1 MVAEANFTLGENPRV
16 HPAPSGMQLLR
27 DSSELSIDERPFD
40 RFAGAGERGDLEED
54 FVAQSDT
61 RPGNDQIP
69 VDSLH
74 RHVLA
79 RRSDVD
85 RVAFLLEGVNPLQ
98 RINANRPFGSTVVR
112 FVVLRVS

>member
-1 MVAEANFTLGENPRV
+1 MVSEANFTLGQNPRV
-16 HPAPSGMQLLR
+16 HPAPSGMQLPG
-27 DSSELSIDERPFD
+27 DANELAVDERPFD

-54 FVAQSDT
+54 FVAQLDAP
-61 RPGNDQIP
+61 PGNDQIP

-79 RRSDVD
+79 GRSDVD
-85 RVAFLLEGVNPLQ
+85 RVPFLLEGVNPLQ
-98 RINANRPFGSTVVR
+98 CVNANRLFLSTAVL